1 MSFFFVLAAAKL
13 ILSLVFLPDDNLINR
28 RIRVKILALNGFR
41 GVEVTAV
48 ETNVH
53 IRVKQRY
60 DEVS

>member
-1 MSFFFVLAAAKL
+1 M
-13 ILSLVFLPDDNLINR
+13 
-28 RIRVKILALNGFR
+28 ALNGFR

-53 IRVKQRY
+53 ISVKQRY